1 MRGRGVNDFYTGN
14 IRLIS
19 PTLTNTQGKGKTYF
33 MNRHEAREAALGLV
47 FEKSFK
53 LDEDASKLYEIAMSE
68 REIEDDEYARRVLSG
83 VYEHLEEIDELI
95 KEAAKGWKLDRMSK
109 VSLSVMRLC
118 VYELLY
124 EDEIPA
130 SVSLNEA
137 VELAKKFDDDDA
149 PAFVNG
155 VLNTISKKLEAK

>member
-1 MRGRGVNDFYTGN
+1 
-14 IRLIS
+14 
-19 PTLTNTQGKGKTYF
+19 

-53 LDEDASKLYEIAMSE
+53 LDEIAMSE
-68 REIEDDEYARRVLSG
+68 RDIEDDEYARRVLSG
-83 VYEHLEEIDELI
+83 VYENLERIDALI
-95 KEAAKGWKLDRMSK
+95 SEAAKGWKLDRMSK

-118 VYELLY
+118 VYELLF
-124 EDEIPA
+124 EDEIPMN
-130 SVSLNEA
+130 VSLNEA

-155 VLNTISKKLEAK
+155 VVNAIAKKLGAK

>member
-1 MRGRGVNDFYTGN
+1 
-14 IRLIS
+14 
-19 PTLTNTQGKGKTYF
+19 

-53 LDEDASKLYEIAMSE
+53 LDEDSSKLYDIAMNE

-83 VYEHLEEIDELI
+83 VYDNLEKIDALI
-95 KEAAKGWKLDRMSK
+95 SESAKGWKLDRISK

-124 EDEIPA
+124 EDQIPA
-130 SVSLNEA
+130 NVSLNEA

-155 VLNTISKKLEAK
+155 VLNTISKKLGTK